1 LAQVGLLLDEGDE
14 QIEFLATA
22 ASTAGELVRCR
33 VTVAAKRAAP
43 PQHSH
48 PEQVEEFHVETGR
61 MGYVL
66 GHASLE
72 ARPGETV
79 TVPAGTNHTFW
90 NAGVEPL
97 VVTSEVRPALRFE
110 DFVETIHVLI
120 RDGKL
125 AAGGGRPNPLMLA
138 VVANAYRREWRL
150 TGLSPASRVL
160 LPLLAAAGRLAG
172 YREHYSADGESAAD
186 QIAPT
191 V

>member
-1 LAQVGLLLDEGDE
+1 LAHVGQRLDEGNE

-22 ASTAGELVRCR
+22 GTTAGELVRCR

-72 ARPGETV
+72 ARAGETV

-97 VVTSEVRPALRFE
+97 VVTTEVRPALRFE

-125 AAGGGRPNPLMLA
+125 AAGGGRPNPLLLA

-150 TGLSPASRVL
+150 TGLSPAVRVL
-160 LPLLAAAGRLAG
+160 LPLLAAAGRRAG
-172 YREHYSADGESAAD
+172 YRAHYSADGESAAN